1 MNSYTNIFFRKP
13 VNLLRDIHFWLII
26 LLVILLSLFYYLVQY
41 YHLSIYARYP
51 FIQTFIIWEYVHC
64 TIGSLFYFPI
74 LFSVFLFWWR
84 GTLVVWALSFV
95 LNLPRIIFFYGG
107 NFDQIFINVFTL
119 SILLIILGYVSFE
132 LSRRERERRLAKEK
146 EQERVRYLSE
156 VFKAHEDGRKNLA
169 REIHD
174 DPIQRLAVIASEME
188 NLSDDPRLEH
198 MPDLKKRTLQV
209 QGSILRVSKDLRR
222 ITMDLRPTVLDDL
235 GLIPAL
241 QWLVNDFKQESK
253 ISSHFELIGKEK
265 LVSVKTAD
273 NIFRIVQ
280 QALTNI
286 KQHANAT
293 NVTVI
298 VNFSEQMLIV
308 TIEDNGCGFN
318 IPDNLNDLVA
328 YSKLGILGMQ
338 QRAEF
343 INGKLYLYSQINQ
356 GTSISVEV
364 GI

>member
-1 MNSYTNIFFRKP
+1 MNRYTKIFFRKP
-13 VNLLRDIHFWLII
+13 VNLLRETYFWLII
-26 LLVILLSLFYYLVQY
+26 LLTVLLFLFYYLVQY
-41 YHLSIYARYP
+41 YHLPVYAKYP
-51 FIQTFIIWEYVHC
+51 FIQLFVIWEYTH
-64 TIGSLFYFPI
+64 TFIGSLFYFPI
-74 LFSVFLFWWR
+74 ILSVILFWWR
-84 GTLVVWALSFV
+84 GTLVIWAFSL
-95 LNLPRIIFFYGG
+95 LLILQRIIFFYRGD
-107 NFDQIFINVFTL
+107 FAQIFINIFSL
-119 SILLIILGYVSFE
+119 SLLLIVLGYVSFE

-156 VFKAHEDGRKNLA
+156 VFKAQEDGRKNVA

-174 DPIQRLAVIASEME
+174 DPIQRLAVIASDME

-209 QGSILRVSKDLRR
+209 QESIFRVSKDLRR

-253 ISSHFELIGKEK
+253 INSHFELIGTEK
-265 LVSVKTAD
+265 IVSVKTAD

-280 QALTNI
+280 QALSNI

-293 NVTVI
+293 NVTVT

-308 TIEDNGCGFN
+308 TIKDNGCGFN
-318 IPDNLNDLVA
+318 IPDNINDLIN
-328 YSKLGILGMQ
+328 YSKLGIIGMQ

-343 INGKLYLYSQINQ
+343 INGKLYLYSQLNQ
-356 GTSISVEV
+356 GTSISIEV